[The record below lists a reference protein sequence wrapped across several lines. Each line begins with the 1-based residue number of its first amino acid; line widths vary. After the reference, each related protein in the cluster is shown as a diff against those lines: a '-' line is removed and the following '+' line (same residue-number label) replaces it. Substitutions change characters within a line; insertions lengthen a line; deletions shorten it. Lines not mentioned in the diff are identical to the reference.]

1 MRKNI
6 YIYIYTVHL
15 SSCQKAPT
23 ETFRRTLGLQQ
34 KHLNASWIFIHPY
47 LSKFTT
53 TSSLPRDENPQAP
66 CPGMPRPP
74 GCCSSHGVEYLQSA
88 DRLKPQSP
96 SGEYEHR
103 EFRWFTRQNYWIH
116 QYVCRSNELFCVW
129 YAIGIKMAWYRYRHP
144 KNLNFYSKQMIN
156 PRNSGTCSCQLILQM
171 EIV

>member
-1 MRKNI
+1 
-6 YIYIYTVHL
+6 
-15 SSCQKAPT
+15 
-23 ETFRRTLGLQQ
+23 
-34 KHLNASWIFIHPY
+34 
-47 LSKFTT
+47 
-53 TSSLPRDENPQAP
+53 
-66 CPGMPRPP
+66 MPRPP

-156 PRNSGTCSCQLILQM
+156 PRNSGTCSCQLILQV
-171 EIV
+171 EIVWDGNLKLSHLFTPASLDEFFEFFMRICLPRYLVSSVNHLWDSFSPDSPWPQQGAVVSYHLGCL